1 MRRVSLVLALIVAA
15 CGTPKPPADVADAE
29 AIGQATPSNDE
40 KPGLPPY
47 PDAKRLLQFGVVE
60 TPGFRFFI
68 DPVSLSVDKDGV
80 VRYTLVARSDEGA
93 ENVTYEGVH
102 CASAKMRVYAVGI
115 SGAWSGRATPWRDPA
130 TRWHRSLYQDYFCPQ
145 AKPIRN
151 ARDGIYALEL
161 GRHPDASVAGDPGGH

>member
-1 MRRVSLVLALIVAA
+1 MKRLGLALAAALAA
-15 CGTPKPPADVADAE
+15 CGTPKPPADVQDAE
-29 AIGQATPSNDE
+29 AIAQATPSNDE

-68 DPVSLSVDKDGV
+68 DPASLSVDKDGV
-80 VRYTLVARSDEGA
+80 VRYTLVARSDQGA

-115 SGAWSGRATPWRDPA
+115 RGAWSGRATPWRDPA
-130 TRWHRSLYQDYFCPQ
+130 TRWHLSLYQDYFCPQ

-151 ARDGIYALEL
+151 PAEGVFALES
-161 GRHPDASVAGDPGGH
+161 GRNPNTRVFGDPGGR